1 MALLDNPTYQV
12 RPSATKTQVQSN
24 YISLFDYSSQYLP
37 DVHAD
42 IAKKYGN
49 QSISGMLYMLGNESA
64 MASDKTIWT
73 EEGRLH
79 TIYKKSVSRSGY
91 VFTQPDHVFRLNET
105 VYISDNAVKRQGIIT
120 AVDKDTFTVAPYKNI
135 AFTGL
140 STTNLTV
147 WSYGSE
153 FKKGTFGM
161 QGSLDTD
168 LEIFSNSPIILKDKF
183 SVSGSDAAQIGWVK
197 TKDGWL
203 WYMLS
208 EEDTRRRWEDKL
220 ELAMILAET
229 AELGSNANQAGYKGT
244 EGLIEA
250 VRTRGN
256 RFQGIAD
263 TIADWDDILKRFDA
277 QGKIQDYMFYCDRDQ
292 SLAIDNMLGE
302 LNAGYDGGVSYGI
315 FNNSKDM
322 AVNLGFRS
330 FVRGTY
336 SFHKTDWKLLNDP
349 TLMGGVD
356 AAAGKIRGLLIPI
369 GTKEVYEG
377 EYNGGNDGRKMSTPF
392 LEMKYRAAGAENRKY
407 KTWVTGSV
415 GGNPTDDQDAMHVH
429 HLSERLLK
437 TVGANN
443 FMVFEGTE
451 A

>member
-1 MALLDNPTYQV
+1 MALSNTPNYQV

-24 YISLFDYSSQYLP
+24 YISIFDYSSQYLP

-42 IAKKYGN
+42 MAKKFGN

-79 TIYKKSVSRSGY
+79 TVYDKSVTRAGM
-91 VFTQPDHVFRLNET
+91 VFTQAGHVFRVNET
-105 VYISDNAVKRQGIIT
+105 VYLSDANVKRQGIIT
-120 AVDKDTFTVAPYKNI
+120 AVTEDTFTVAPYKNI

-140 STTNLTV
+140 GTTGITA

-168 LEIFSNSPIILKDKF
+168 LTVLSNTPIIMKEKF
-183 SVSGSDAAQIGWVK
+183 SVSGSDATQIGWVK

-208 EEDTRRRWEDKL
+208 EADTRRRWEDKL
-220 ELAMILAET
+220 ELAMILAEV
-229 AELGSNANQAGYKGT
+229 AEPGSVANQNGFKGT

-250 VRTRGN
+250 IRTRGN
-256 RFQGIAD
+256 RFEGVAD
-263 TIADWDDILKRFDA
+263 TLEDWDAILKRFDA
-277 QGKIQDYMFYCDRDQ
+277 QGKIQDYMFYVDRDQ
-292 SLAIDNMLGE
+292 SLAIDNMLGK
-302 LNAGYDGGVSYGI
+302 LNAGYDGGISYGI
-315 FNNSKDM
+315 FNNDKNM
-322 AVNLGFRS
+322 AVNLGFKS
-330 FVRGTY
+330 FTRGTY
-336 SFHKTDWKLLNDP
+336 NFHKTDWKLLNDP
-349 TLMGGVD
+349 TLMGAV
-356 AAAGKIRGLLIPI
+356 AAKAGKIRGLLIPI

-377 EYNGGNDGRKMSTPF
+377 EYNGGGDGTKITTPF
-392 LEMKYRAAGAENRKY
+392 LEMKYRASGAENRKY
-407 KTWVTGSV
+407 KTWITGSV
-415 GGNPTDDQDAMHVH
+415 GGVYTDDQDAMHVN

-437 TVGANN
+437 TAGANN
-443 FMVFEGTE
+443 FMVFEGE
-451 A
+451 